1 MKNEL
6 IPGRD
11 YLPVAHS
18 NVFPEDR
25 EALHEVV
32 ATGNYSEGPRCKEFT
47 RTLEQYFG
55 VPRAFLTN
63 SGSSALLAALTAAR
77 EANKGRYVI
86 TSALNFPTTVSAIYQ
101 AGFLPWYLDC
111 SPDTMQVNTDEV
123 LDCCEED
130 DVAGVVLA
138 HTLGFPFDALHMAD
152 ELLVAGKF
160 LVEDA
165 CDAWGAELFDS
176 MKQVWYKAGSIGDMA
191 TLSGYPAHHIN
202 MGGEGG
208 AILCSNS
215 KAYAKIVRSVINWGR
230 DCICEPGQ
238 DNACGN
244 RFGHQEDGI
253 PAGYDHKYIFS
264 RLGYNLKATEF
275 QGALGLAQMNHLPE
289 FVNQRRVNFGWI
301 TNMLGDNFDWI
312 KILPDPFIPGSSPF
326 GVPFRVQDARSL
338 ITYLEAHKIGTRR
351 IFGGNLLRQP
361 AFRSLPCRKADR
373 YPGADTLMQDALWI
387 GCWPGWTDAMT
398 DYVRHTLHRYEEEK
412 LVAV

>member
-1 MKNEL
+1 MKDTVV
-6 IPGRD
+6 PGRD

-77 EANKGRYVI
+77 EVNKGRYVI

-111 SPDTMQVNTDEV
+111 EPNTMQVDISEV

-138 HTLGFPFDALHMAD
+138 HTLGFPFD
-152 ELLVAGKF
+152 ERLLAEQLRLSDRF
-160 LVEDA
+160 LCADA
-165 CDAWGAELFDS
+165 CDAWGAELFDPQECKWS
-176 MKQVWYKAGSIGDMA
+176 KIGSFSDMA

-208 AILCSNS
+208 AILCGNS
-215 KAYAKIVRSVINWGR
+215 KAYSKIVRSVINWGR

-275 QGALGLAQMNHLPE
+275 QGALGAAQMKHLPD
-289 FVNQRRVNFGWI
+289 FVNQRRVNFGRI
-301 TNMLGDNFDWI
+301 TNIIGQFDWLH
-312 KILPDPFIPGSSPF
+312 ILPDPFVPGASPF
-326 GVPFRVQDARSL
+326 GVPFRVVNARPL
-338 ITYLEAHKIGTRR
+338 ISYLEEHKIGTRR

-361 AFRSLPCRKADR
+361 AFRSLPCRKAEH
-373 YPGADTLMQDALWI
+373 YPGADTLMEDALWI

-398 DYVRHTLHRYEEEK
+398 EYVKQTLRRYEIDH
-412 LVAV
+412 L

>member
-1 MKNEL
+1 
-6 IPGRD
+6 
-11 YLPVAHS
+11 
-18 NVFPEDR
+18 
-25 EALHEVV
+25 
-32 ATGNYSEGPRCKEFT
+32 
-47 RTLEQYFG
+47 
-55 VPRAFLTN
+55 
-63 SGSSALLAALTAAR
+63 
-77 EANKGRYVI
+77 
-86 TSALNFPTTVSAIYQ
+86 
-101 AGFLPWYLDC
+101 
-111 SPDTMQVNTDEV
+111 MQVDISEV
-123 LDCCEED
+123 LDRCEED

-138 HTLGFPFDALHMAD
+138 HTLGFPFDEEILATQLKLSDRFFVAD
-152 ELLVAGKF
+152 T
-160 LVEDA
+160 
-165 CDAWGAELFDS
+165 CDAWGAELYDPQEGRWE
-176 MKQVWYKAGSIGDMA
+176 KVGSFADMA

-208 AILCSNS
+208 AILCGNS
-215 KAYAKIVRSVINWGR
+215 KTYSKIVRSVINWGR

-244 RFGHQEDGI
+244 RFGHQEDRI

-289 FVNQRRVNFGWI
+289 FVNQRRVNFGRI

-361 AFRSLPCRKADR
+361 AFRDLPCRKSAQ
-373 YPGADTLMQDALWI
+373 YPGADQLMQEALWI

-412 LVAV
+412 LVAT